1 MNRNVDTRRA
11 PQPSGES
18 SSGHP
23 RRRASFSRVRPV
35 TRGLTA
41 VALAGAVLAAAVSPA
56 LARPHASTPAAA
68 PVRTTS
74 AHILVNSKG
83 RTLYV
88 FAADTK
94 DTSSCYGQCAAF
106 WPPVLVKSGVTP
118 ASKIAGIRGT
128 FGVATRTDGTRQLT
142 YDGAPLYTFS
152 GDKKKGQMNGQGLV
166 ASGGYWWVVA
176 AAGK

>member
-1 MNRNVDTRRA
+1 MNQHVDSHRDPQLLRDARTGRRA
-11 PQPSGES
+11 G
-18 SSGHP
+18 
-23 RRRASFSRVRPV
+23 RASAPLVRPV
-35 TRGLTA
+35 TALLGTI
-41 VALAGAVLAAAVSPA
+41 ALAGVMATGAASPA
-56 LARPHASTPAAA
+56 LARNHTSAPAAA
-68 PVRTTS
+68 PVKTTS
-74 AHILVNSKG
+74 AHVLVNSKG

-118 ASKIAGIRGT
+118 AKKIAHIAGT

-152 GDKKKGQMNGQGLV
+152 EDKGKGQMNGQGLV
-166 ASGGYWWVVA
+166 ASGGYWWVVVA
-176 AAGK
+176 PAK